1 MGAVVIV
8 VLFTGGCDGSKLP
21 SSNQQAAKKE
31 PVELDIITLKPER
44 AQKLKIGHPEL
55 IDLADRLQVPS
66 QIEVN
71 EHGLLFHVSTYL
83 TGRIV
88 EVLAMLGDKVEAGA
102 TLARISSPELTKA
115 QLVYLSASSQAT
127 LAEKVAERA
136 RLMLDA
142 DVIAVAEVDRR
153 ESELQIARAELES
166 AREHLRLLGVDSQ
179 VLKEIAKQG
188 HILPSV
194 AVTASQGGV
203 IIERNIAVGQVVQP
217 SDNLFKIADLS
228 SVWAVGAV
236 PEQVARNVEVGQH
249 AEIHVP
255 ALGDVSFDGLI
266 VFVADMVNPLTR
278 TVEVKT
284 EVDNPQRKLKP
295 SMLATMHIQDNLHKI
310 LAVPGKA
317 VVQEAGRD
325 YVFLVQGN
333 NRFQRVPVELGPEI
347 AAMRPVLKGLV
358 IEQRIVVDGAFD
370 LDNERKLV
378 ELE

>member
-1 MGAVVIV
+1 
-8 VLFTGGCDGSKLP
+8 
-21 SSNQQAAKKE
+21 
-31 PVELDIITLKPER
+31 
-44 AQKLKIGHPEL
+44 
-55 IDLADRLQVPS
+55 
-66 QIEVN
+66 
-71 EHGLLFHVSTYL
+71 
-83 TGRIV
+83 
-88 EVLAMLGDKVEAGA
+88 
-102 TLARISSPELTKA
+102 
-115 QLVYLSASSQAT
+115 
-127 LAEKVAERA
+127 
-136 RLMLDA
+136 
-142 DVIAVAEVDRR
+142 
-153 ESELQIARAELES
+153 LQIARAELES

-194 AVTASQGGV
+194 AVTASKGGV

-217 SDNLFKIADLS
+217 SDNLFKVADLS

-317 VVQEAGRD
+317 VVQEAGRE